1 MPSTK
6 VSVKVD
12 QSVLTVGDHHSVAY
26 AVIEGE
32 RTGTRRPTG
41 SDEDC
46 AIHLAT
52 SADWW
57 QPVSVQVEIEVA
69 PEGELL
75 TALDDTWQLDGQG
88 LVPFRALPLQVMTGL
103 EDPLGIDLD
112 LALPP
117 GIYRYRAW
125 VRGRDE
131 NRAFLESWLGAKTVD
146 DLTAPPALEE
156 WLIQLTLT
164 DQHDPTPAPRARL
177 TPDELVELK
186 RARRAAGLGH

>member
-1 MPSTK
+1 MQSTK

-32 RTGTRRPTG
+32 RTGTRPPTG
-41 SDEDC
+41 SDEEC

-52 SADWW
+52 SADWC
-57 QPVSVQVEIEVA
+57 QPVPVQVELA
-69 PEGELL
+69 LAGEPL
-75 TALDDTWQLDGQG
+75 TAPDDSWRLDSKG
-88 LVPFRALPLQVMTGL
+88 LVPFRAMPLQAMTGL

-112 LALPP
+112 LGLPP
-117 GIYRYRAW
+117 GIYGYRAW

-131 NRAFLESWLGAKTVD
+131 NRAFLESWLDAKTVD
-146 DLTAPPALEE
+146 DLTAPPSLEE

-164 DQHDPTPAPRARL
+164 DQYDTAPAPQALLTMEETRQRL
-177 TPDELVELK
+177 KAK
-186 RARRAAGLGH
+186 RAADGRG